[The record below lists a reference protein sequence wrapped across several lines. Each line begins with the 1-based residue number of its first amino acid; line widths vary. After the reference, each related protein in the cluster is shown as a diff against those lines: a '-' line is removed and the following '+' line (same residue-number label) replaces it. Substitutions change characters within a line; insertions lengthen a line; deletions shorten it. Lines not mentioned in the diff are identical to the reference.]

1 MPDRRRFTGTETTT
15 PAEAFYSTL
24 SHELVHWSGAGSRL
38 DRDLSGRFGDDA
50 YAMEEPVAELGAA
63 FLCADLGI
71 TPEPR
76 QDHACYLKNWL
87 AVLKGDK
94 KAIFTAAA
102 KASQAAS
109 WLLAKEGGTA

>member
-1 MPDRRRFTGTETTT
+1 MAPTTS

-24 SHELVHWSGAGSRL
+24 CHELTHWSGVDTRL
-38 DRDLSGRFGDDA
+38 ARDLSGRFGDAA
-50 YAMEEPVAELGAA
+50 YAMEELVAELGAA

-76 QDHACYLKNWL
+76 QDHACYLSSWL
-87 AVLKGDK
+87 AELKGDR

-109 WLLAKEGGTA
+109 FLLAQEGAS

>member
-1 MPDRRRFTGTETTT
+1 MTSRRFTGTETTS

-24 SHELVHWSGAGSRL
+24 SHELVHWTSAKSRL
-38 DRDLSGRFGDDA
+38 DRQVSGRFGDA
-50 YAMEEPVAELGAA
+50 GYAMEELIAELGAA

-87 AVLKGDK
+87 AVLKDDK

-109 WLLAKEGGTA
+109 FLLAQEGAA